1 MCCAV
6 VAPKLENAFSNVLGR
21 EGWDVHTQM
30 EDLDLEGPS
39 LEEAVECEGDREAA
53 LLAQMRAL
61 EAHEPKR
68 ALILKTSHIGGHK
81 YAGNVIVSRNVVC
94 VALYAD
100 SRLDIHAVWGWGMVR
115 ARINARGRADRS
127 DNDYR
132 RTRSPT
138 TASRRR

>member
-1 MCCAV
+1 MRCAV

-30 EDLDLEGPS
+30 EDLDLEGPP
-39 LEEAVECEGDREAA
+39 LEDAVECEGDREAA

-81 YAGNVIVSRNVVC
+81 YAGNVIVSITCRAC
-94 VALYAD
+94 GDFDAD
-100 SRLDIHAVWGWGMVR
+100 QD
-115 ARINARGRADRS
+115 
-127 DNDYR
+127 
-132 RTRSPT
+132 
-138 TASRRR
+138 